1 MYWLF
6 AIKSQELHSR
16 AEGAEGLQGPAGIQ
30 GAKSCS
36 LLLRISNAAFLLSIT
51 RAEPCQHCTFGF
63 IKRKLEGILL

>member
-30 GAKSCS
+30 DAKSCS
-36 LLLRISNAAFLLSIT
+36 VLLRNLQCCLS
-51 RAEPCQHCTFGF
+51 
-63 IKRKLEGILL
+63 LV